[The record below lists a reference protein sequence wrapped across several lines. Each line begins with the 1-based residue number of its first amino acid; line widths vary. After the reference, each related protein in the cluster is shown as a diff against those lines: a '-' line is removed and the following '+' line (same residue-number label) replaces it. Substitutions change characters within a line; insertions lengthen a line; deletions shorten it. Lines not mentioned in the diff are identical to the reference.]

1 VYVSVPVSVCV
12 VERVCGFV
20 VLVVYVGVVV
30 LVVYVCVVERVCMCV
45 VVLVVYM

>member
-1 VYVSVPVSVCV
+1 MSVLVSVCV

-20 VLVVYVGVVV
+20 VQVVYVGVEV